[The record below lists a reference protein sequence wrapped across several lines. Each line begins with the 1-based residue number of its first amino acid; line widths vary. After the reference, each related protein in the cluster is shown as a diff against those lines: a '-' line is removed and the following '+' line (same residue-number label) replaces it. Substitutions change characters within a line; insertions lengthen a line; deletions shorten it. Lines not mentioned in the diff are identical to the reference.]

1 MSLPKDCPIGP
12 QRKRKPPKANLEGHV
27 VRECMQFL
35 GRHPSVLYVERRNT
49 GAVQFQGG
57 GFLRFGAKGAADIW
71 CLVKIPLSEMI
82 VSEYEDQPPVF
93 RKSESYMVR
102 HVEIECKRSDGKGRQ
117 SPEQQKF
124 QEFCD
129 NHGIPYILTT
139 SVSDLEKKID
149 KILLD

>member
-71 CLVKIPLSEMI
+71 CLV
-82 VSEYEDQPPVF
+82 
-93 RKSESYMVR
+93 RKTCSRGHPY
-102 HVEIECKRSDGKGRQ
+102 HIHIEIEAKRSDGKGRQ
-117 SPEQQKF
+117 SPEQQEF
-124 QEFCD
+124 QELCD
-129 NHGIPYILTT
+129 SHDIPYILTT
-139 SVSDLEKKID
+139 SILDLGEKLD